1 MDAFTTDYIKQ
12 YDETILVH
20 KTQYVVIGI
29 ENHPDRF
36 ISDTIYGPFDDFDEA
51 WAYAEKIEKSEFN
64 RLKTGHRQYDYH
76 VRELHP
82 MKELS

>member
-1 MDAFTTDYIKQ
+1 MDTFITDVIKQ
-12 YDETILVH
+12 FDDATPTA

-36 ISDTIYGPFDDFDEA
+36 ISDTVYGPFSDFDEA
-51 WAYAEKIEKSEFN
+51 WAFADKIEKSEFN

-76 VRELHP
+76 VRELTSP
-82 MKELS
+82 PQV